1 MYVFKHELYF
11 IRSIFLNSNF
21 CPCSFTRTG
30 SLPITLDVSVWV
42 LAGRN
47 GAKALVG
54 VSLSVTAAHR
64 VKDLNAGCCTSFTRR

>member
-1 MYVFKHELYF
+1 MRWTNLGAPTLTYTGRVANIKTL
-11 IRSIFLNSNF
+11 
-21 CPCSFTRTG
+21 TRTG

-64 VKDLNAGCCTSFTRR
+64 VKDLKAAHWTF